1 MNMSDETIFINRE
14 LSWLDFNRR
23 VLALG
28 KDKNVPLAERV
39 KFLAIYG
46 SNLDEFFMVRV
57 GSLQE
62 RANLEQEQGKKVKRE
77 NKTNMSAAEQL
88 TAIMPK
94 TAQLQEECDKYYAKA
109 LEALA
114 ECGWRKVDLD
124 HLSKEDEHFWKKYFQ
139 TELFPIL
146 SPQIVDNRHPFPFL
160 RNQEIYLGVL
170 LKEKHPAGQ
179 SLGIIPI
186 SSQMERMHV
195 VKKDGE
201 TQFALTEELVL
212 HFAASIFGK
221 ETIQE
226 KCLFRVTRN
235 ADIDVKEGMMDHDI
249 DFRDVMSELLK
260 MSPYD
265 FENLIVRLLIKMG
278 YGTLKQNEMAVTPKS
293 GDEGIDGMVSADK
306 FGFDSIYIQAK
317 KWRSDST
324 VGRPE
329 IQKFLGALAGQG
341 ATKGIFIT
349 TAHFSKEAIAFAEKQ
364 LHQKIVLV
372 DGNQLTELMI
382 EYNLGVSVVETY
394 VVKRVDYD
402 FFNDEL

>member
-1 MNMSDETIFINRE
+1 MPVPKYYQFFPSILDCLADGKEHNLKEVAEYCANKFNLSDEDKREALPSGQPTYLNRVGWARTYLKKAGLIDRTSRSVYVITDLGEEAVKNGSSNVDLEYLRRFDSFNEFSNPKNTQSDNCVGINKKEESPQEQLE
-14 LSWLDFNRR
+14 LSIREIN
-23 VLALG
+23 
-28 KDKNVPLAERV
+28 
-39 KFLAIYG
+39 
-46 SNLDEFFMVRV
+46 S
-57 GSLQE
+57 SL
-62 RANLEQEQGKKVKRE
+62 
-77 NKTNMSAAEQL
+77 
-88 TAIMPK
+88 
-94 TAQLQEECDKYYAKA
+94 CD
-109 LEALA
+109 
-114 ECGWRKVDLD
+114 
-124 HLSKEDEHFWKKYFQ
+124 
-139 TELFPIL
+139 
-146 SPQIVDNRHPFPFL
+146 SP
-160 RNQEIYLGVL
+160 
-170 LKEKHPAGQ
+170 
-179 SLGIIPI
+179 
-186 SSQMERMHV
+186 
-195 VKKDGE
+195 
-201 TQFALTEELVL
+201 
-212 HFAASIFGK
+212 
-221 ETIQE
+221 
-226 KCLFRVTRN
+226 
-235 ADIDVKEGMMDHDI
+235 
-249 DFRDVMSELLK
+249 MSELLK

>member
-1 MNMSDETIFINRE
+1 MPVPKYYQFFPSILDCLADGKEHNLKEVAEYCANKFNLSDEDKREALPSGQPTYLNRVGWARTYLKKAGLIDRTSRSVYVITDLGEEAVKNGSSNVDLEYLRRFDSFNEFSNPKNTQSDNCVGINKKEESPQEQLE
-14 LSWLDFNRR
+14 LSIREIN
-23 VLALG
+23 
-28 KDKNVPLAERV
+28 
-39 KFLAIYG
+39 
-46 SNLDEFFMVRV
+46 S
-57 GSLQE
+57 SL
-62 RANLEQEQGKKVKRE
+62 
-77 NKTNMSAAEQL
+77 
-88 TAIMPK
+88 
-94 TAQLQEECDKYYAKA
+94 CD
-109 LEALA
+109 
-114 ECGWRKVDLD
+114 
-124 HLSKEDEHFWKKYFQ
+124 
-139 TELFPIL
+139 
-146 SPQIVDNRHPFPFL
+146 
-160 RNQEIYLGVL
+160 
-170 LKEKHPAGQ
+170 
-179 SLGIIPI
+179 SL
-186 SSQMERMHV
+186 
-195 VKKDGE
+195 
-201 TQFALTEELVL
+201 
-212 HFAASIFGK
+212 
-221 ETIQE
+221 
-226 KCLFRVTRN
+226 
-235 ADIDVKEGMMDHDI
+235 
-249 DFRDVMSELLK
+249 MSELLK

-293 GDEGIDGMVSADK
+293 GDEGIDGIVSADK

-382 EYNLGVSVVETY
+382 EYNLVVSVVETY

>member
-1 MNMSDETIFINRE
+1 MPVPKYYQFFPSILDCLADGKEHNLKEVAEYCANKFNLSDEDKREALPSGQPTYLNRVGWARTYLKKAGLIDRTSRSVYVITDLGEEAVKNGSSNVDLEYLRRFDSFNEFSNPKNTQLDNCVDINKKEESPQEQLE
-14 LSWLDFNRR
+14 LSIREIN
-23 VLALG
+23 
-28 KDKNVPLAERV
+28 
-39 KFLAIYG
+39 
-46 SNLDEFFMVRV
+46 S
-57 GSLQE
+57 SL
-62 RANLEQEQGKKVKRE
+62 
-77 NKTNMSAAEQL
+77 
-88 TAIMPK
+88 
-94 TAQLQEECDKYYAKA
+94 CD
-109 LEALA
+109 
-114 ECGWRKVDLD
+114 
-124 HLSKEDEHFWKKYFQ
+124 
-139 TELFPIL
+139 
-146 SPQIVDNRHPFPFL
+146 
-160 RNQEIYLGVL
+160 
-170 LKEKHPAGQ
+170 
-179 SLGIIPI
+179 SL
-186 SSQMERMHV
+186 
-195 VKKDGE
+195 
-201 TQFALTEELVL
+201 
-212 HFAASIFGK
+212 
-221 ETIQE
+221 
-226 KCLFRVTRN
+226 
-235 ADIDVKEGMMDHDI
+235 
-249 DFRDVMSELLK
+249 MSELLK

-293 GDEGIDGMVSADK
+293 GDEGIDGIVSADK

-317 KWRSDST
+317 KWCSDST

>member
-1 MNMSDETIFINRE
+1 MPVPKYYQFFPSILDCLADGKEHNLKEVAEYCANKFNLSDEDKRE
-14 LSWLDFNRR
+14 
-23 VLALG
+23 ALPSG
-28 KDKNVPLAERV
+28 QPTYLN
-39 KFLAIYG
+39 
-46 SNLDEFFMVRV
+46 RV
-57 GSLQE
+57 GWARTYLKKAGLIDRTSRSVYVITDLGE
-62 RANLEQEQGKKVKRE
+62 EAVKNGSSNVDLEYLRRFDSFNEFSNPKNTQSDNCVDINKKEESPQEQLEFSIRE
-77 NKTNMSAAEQL
+77 INSSL
-88 TAIMPK
+88 
-94 TAQLQEECDKYYAKA
+94 CD
-109 LEALA
+109 
-114 ECGWRKVDLD
+114 
-124 HLSKEDEHFWKKYFQ
+124 
-139 TELFPIL
+139 
-146 SPQIVDNRHPFPFL
+146 
-160 RNQEIYLGVL
+160 
-170 LKEKHPAGQ
+170 
-179 SLGIIPI
+179 SL
-186 SSQMERMHV
+186 
-195 VKKDGE
+195 
-201 TQFALTEELVL
+201 
-212 HFAASIFGK
+212 
-221 ETIQE
+221 
-226 KCLFRVTRN
+226 
-235 ADIDVKEGMMDHDI
+235 
-249 DFRDVMSELLK
+249 MSELLK

-293 GDEGIDGMVSADK
+293 GDEGIDGIVSADK

-317 KWRSDST
+317 KWCSDST

>member
-1 MNMSDETIFINRE
+1 MPVPKYYQFFPSILDCLADGKEHNLKEVAEYCANKFNLSDEDKREALPSGQPTYLNRVGWAITYLKKAGLIDRTSRSVYVITDLGEEAVKNGSSNVDLEYLRRFDSFNEFSNPKNTQLDNCVDINKKEESPQEQLE
-14 LSWLDFNRR
+14 LSIREIN
-23 VLALG
+23 
-28 KDKNVPLAERV
+28 
-39 KFLAIYG
+39 
-46 SNLDEFFMVRV
+46 S
-57 GSLQE
+57 SL
-62 RANLEQEQGKKVKRE
+62 
-77 NKTNMSAAEQL
+77 
-88 TAIMPK
+88 
-94 TAQLQEECDKYYAKA
+94 CD
-109 LEALA
+109 
-114 ECGWRKVDLD
+114 
-124 HLSKEDEHFWKKYFQ
+124 
-139 TELFPIL
+139 
-146 SPQIVDNRHPFPFL
+146 
-160 RNQEIYLGVL
+160 
-170 LKEKHPAGQ
+170 
-179 SLGIIPI
+179 SL
-186 SSQMERMHV
+186 
-195 VKKDGE
+195 
-201 TQFALTEELVL
+201 
-212 HFAASIFGK
+212 
-221 ETIQE
+221 
-226 KCLFRVTRN
+226 
-235 ADIDVKEGMMDHDI
+235 
-249 DFRDVMSELLK
+249 MSELLK

-278 YGTLKQNEMAVTPKS
+278 YGTLKQNEMAFTPKS
-293 GDEGIDGMVSADK
+293 GDEGIDGIVSADK

>member
-1 MNMSDETIFINRE
+1 MPVPKYYQFFPSILDCLADGKEHNLKEVAEYCANKFNLSDEDKREALPSGQPTYLNRVGWARTYLKKAGLIDRTSRSVYVITDLGEEAVKNGSSNVDLEYLRRFDSFNEFSNPKNTQLDNCVDINKKEESPQEQLE
-14 LSWLDFNRR
+14 LSIREIN
-23 VLALG
+23 
-28 KDKNVPLAERV
+28 
-39 KFLAIYG
+39 
-46 SNLDEFFMVRV
+46 S
-57 GSLQE
+57 SL
-62 RANLEQEQGKKVKRE
+62 
-77 NKTNMSAAEQL
+77 
-88 TAIMPK
+88 
-94 TAQLQEECDKYYAKA
+94 CD
-109 LEALA
+109 
-114 ECGWRKVDLD
+114 
-124 HLSKEDEHFWKKYFQ
+124 
-139 TELFPIL
+139 
-146 SPQIVDNRHPFPFL
+146 
-160 RNQEIYLGVL
+160 
-170 LKEKHPAGQ
+170 
-179 SLGIIPI
+179 SL
-186 SSQMERMHV
+186 
-195 VKKDGE
+195 
-201 TQFALTEELVL
+201 
-212 HFAASIFGK
+212 
-221 ETIQE
+221 
-226 KCLFRVTRN
+226 
-235 ADIDVKEGMMDHDI
+235 
-249 DFRDVMSELLK
+249 MSELLK

-293 GDEGIDGMVSADK
+293 GDEGIDGIVSADK

>member
-1 MNMSDETIFINRE
+1 MPVPKYYQFFPSILDCLADGKEHNLKEVAEYCANKFNLSDEDKRETLPSGQARYLTRLGWARTYLKKAGLIDRTSRSVYVITDLGEEAVRNGSSNVDLEYLRRFDSFNEFSNPKSTQPDNCVDINKKEESPQEQLE
-14 LSWLDFNRR
+14 LSIREIN
-23 VLALG
+23 
-28 KDKNVPLAERV
+28 
-39 KFLAIYG
+39 
-46 SNLDEFFMVRV
+46 S
-57 GSLQE
+57 SL
-62 RANLEQEQGKKVKRE
+62 
-77 NKTNMSAAEQL
+77 
-88 TAIMPK
+88 
-94 TAQLQEECDKYYAKA
+94 CD
-109 LEALA
+109 
-114 ECGWRKVDLD
+114 
-124 HLSKEDEHFWKKYFQ
+124 
-139 TELFPIL
+139 
-146 SPQIVDNRHPFPFL
+146 
-160 RNQEIYLGVL
+160 
-170 LKEKHPAGQ
+170 
-179 SLGIIPI
+179 SL
-186 SSQMERMHV
+186 
-195 VKKDGE
+195 
-201 TQFALTEELVL
+201 
-212 HFAASIFGK
+212 
-221 ETIQE
+221 
-226 KCLFRVTRN
+226 
-235 ADIDVKEGMMDHDI
+235 
-249 DFRDVMSELLK
+249 MSELLK

-293 GDEGIDGMVSADK
+293 GDEGIDGIVSADK

>member
-1 MNMSDETIFINRE
+1 MSDDTIFINRE

-160 RNQEIYLGVL
+160 RNKEIYLGVL

-293 GDEGIDGMVSADK
+293 GDEGIDGIVSADK

-349 TAHFSKEAIAFAEKQ
+349 TAHFSKEAIAFAGKQ

-372 DGNQLTELMI
+372 DGIQLTELMI

>member
-1 MNMSDETIFINRE
+1 MPVPKYYQFFPSILDCLADGKEHNLKEVAEYCANKFNLSDEDKREALPSGQPTYLNRVGWARTYLKKAGLIDRTSRSVYVITDLGEEAVKNGSSNVDLEYLRRFDSFNEFSNTKNTQSNNCVDINKKEESPQEQLE
-14 LSWLDFNRR
+14 LSIREIN
-23 VLALG
+23 
-28 KDKNVPLAERV
+28 
-39 KFLAIYG
+39 
-46 SNLDEFFMVRV
+46 S
-57 GSLQE
+57 SL
-62 RANLEQEQGKKVKRE
+62 
-77 NKTNMSAAEQL
+77 
-88 TAIMPK
+88 
-94 TAQLQEECDKYYAKA
+94 CD
-109 LEALA
+109 
-114 ECGWRKVDLD
+114 
-124 HLSKEDEHFWKKYFQ
+124 
-139 TELFPIL
+139 
-146 SPQIVDNRHPFPFL
+146 
-160 RNQEIYLGVL
+160 
-170 LKEKHPAGQ
+170 
-179 SLGIIPI
+179 SL
-186 SSQMERMHV
+186 
-195 VKKDGE
+195 
-201 TQFALTEELVL
+201 
-212 HFAASIFGK
+212 
-221 ETIQE
+221 
-226 KCLFRVTRN
+226 
-235 ADIDVKEGMMDHDI
+235 
-249 DFRDVMSELLK
+249 MSELLK

-293 GDEGIDGMVSADK
+293 GDEGIDGIVSADK

>member
-1 MNMSDETIFINRE
+1 MNRVGWARTYLKKAGLIDRTSRSVYVITDLGEEAVKNGSSNVDLEYLRRFDSFNEFSNPKNTQSDNCVGINKKEESPQEQLE
-14 LSWLDFNRR
+14 LSIREIN
-23 VLALG
+23 
-28 KDKNVPLAERV
+28 
-39 KFLAIYG
+39 
-46 SNLDEFFMVRV
+46 S
-57 GSLQE
+57 SL
-62 RANLEQEQGKKVKRE
+62 
-77 NKTNMSAAEQL
+77 
-88 TAIMPK
+88 
-94 TAQLQEECDKYYAKA
+94 CD
-109 LEALA
+109 
-114 ECGWRKVDLD
+114 
-124 HLSKEDEHFWKKYFQ
+124 
-139 TELFPIL
+139 
-146 SPQIVDNRHPFPFL
+146 
-160 RNQEIYLGVL
+160 
-170 LKEKHPAGQ
+170 
-179 SLGIIPI
+179 SL
-186 SSQMERMHV
+186 
-195 VKKDGE
+195 
-201 TQFALTEELVL
+201 
-212 HFAASIFGK
+212 
-221 ETIQE
+221 
-226 KCLFRVTRN
+226 
-235 ADIDVKEGMMDHDI
+235 
-249 DFRDVMSELLK
+249 MSELLK

>member
-1 MNMSDETIFINRE
+1 MPVPKYYQFFPSILDCLADGKEHNLKEVAEYCANKFNLSDEDKREALPSGQPTYLNRVGWARTYLKKAGLIDRTSRSVYVITDLGEEAVKNGSSNVDLEYLRRFDSFNEFSNSKNTQSGNCVGINKKEESPQEQLE
-14 LSWLDFNRR
+14 LSIREIN
-23 VLALG
+23 
-28 KDKNVPLAERV
+28 
-39 KFLAIYG
+39 
-46 SNLDEFFMVRV
+46 S
-57 GSLQE
+57 SL
-62 RANLEQEQGKKVKRE
+62 
-77 NKTNMSAAEQL
+77 
-88 TAIMPK
+88 
-94 TAQLQEECDKYYAKA
+94 CD
-109 LEALA
+109 
-114 ECGWRKVDLD
+114 
-124 HLSKEDEHFWKKYFQ
+124 
-139 TELFPIL
+139 
-146 SPQIVDNRHPFPFL
+146 
-160 RNQEIYLGVL
+160 
-170 LKEKHPAGQ
+170 
-179 SLGIIPI
+179 SL
-186 SSQMERMHV
+186 
-195 VKKDGE
+195 
-201 TQFALTEELVL
+201 
-212 HFAASIFGK
+212 
-221 ETIQE
+221 
-226 KCLFRVTRN
+226 
-235 ADIDVKEGMMDHDI
+235 
-249 DFRDVMSELLK
+249 MSELLK

-293 GDEGIDGMVSADK
+293 GDEGIDGIVSADK

>member
-1 MNMSDETIFINRE
+1 MSVPKYYQFFPSILDCLADGKEHNLKEVADCANKFNLSDEDKREALPSGQPTYLNRVGWARTYLKKAGLIDRTSRSVYVITDLGEEAVKNGSSNVNLEYLCRFDSFNEFSNPKNTQSDNCVGINKKEESPQEQLE
-14 LSWLDFNRR
+14 LSIREIN
-23 VLALG
+23 
-28 KDKNVPLAERV
+28 
-39 KFLAIYG
+39 
-46 SNLDEFFMVRV
+46 S
-57 GSLQE
+57 SL
-62 RANLEQEQGKKVKRE
+62 
-77 NKTNMSAAEQL
+77 
-88 TAIMPK
+88 
-94 TAQLQEECDKYYAKA
+94 CD
-109 LEALA
+109 
-114 ECGWRKVDLD
+114 
-124 HLSKEDEHFWKKYFQ
+124 
-139 TELFPIL
+139 
-146 SPQIVDNRHPFPFL
+146 
-160 RNQEIYLGVL
+160 
-170 LKEKHPAGQ
+170 
-179 SLGIIPI
+179 SL
-186 SSQMERMHV
+186 
-195 VKKDGE
+195 
-201 TQFALTEELVL
+201 
-212 HFAASIFGK
+212 
-221 ETIQE
+221 
-226 KCLFRVTRN
+226 
-235 ADIDVKEGMMDHDI
+235 
-249 DFRDVMSELLK
+249 MSELLK

-293 GDEGIDGMVSADK
+293 GDEGIDGIVSADK

>member
-1 MNMSDETIFINRE
+1 MPVPKYYQFFPSILDCLADGKEHNLKEVAEYCANKFNLSDEDKREALPSGQPTYLNRVGWARTYLKKAGLIDRTSRSVYVITDLGEEAVKNGSNNVDLEYLRRFDSFNEFSNPKNTQSDNCVGINKKEESPQEQLE
-14 LSWLDFNRR
+14 LSIREIN
-23 VLALG
+23 
-28 KDKNVPLAERV
+28 
-39 KFLAIYG
+39 
-46 SNLDEFFMVRV
+46 S
-57 GSLQE
+57 SL
-62 RANLEQEQGKKVKRE
+62 
-77 NKTNMSAAEQL
+77 
-88 TAIMPK
+88 
-94 TAQLQEECDKYYAKA
+94 CD
-109 LEALA
+109 
-114 ECGWRKVDLD
+114 
-124 HLSKEDEHFWKKYFQ
+124 
-139 TELFPIL
+139 
-146 SPQIVDNRHPFPFL
+146 
-160 RNQEIYLGVL
+160 
-170 LKEKHPAGQ
+170 
-179 SLGIIPI
+179 SL
-186 SSQMERMHV
+186 
-195 VKKDGE
+195 
-201 TQFALTEELVL
+201 
-212 HFAASIFGK
+212 
-221 ETIQE
+221 
-226 KCLFRVTRN
+226 
-235 ADIDVKEGMMDHDI
+235 
-249 DFRDVMSELLK
+249 MSELLK

-293 GDEGIDGMVSADK
+293 GDEGIDGIVSADK

>member
-1 MNMSDETIFINRE
+1 MPVPKYYQFFPSILDCLADGKEHNLKEVAEYCANKFNLSDEDKREALPSGQPTYLNRVGWARTYLKKAGLIDRTSRSVYVITDLGEEAVKNGSSNVDLEYLRRFDSFNEFSNPKNTQLDNCVDINKKEESPQEQLE
-14 LSWLDFNRR
+14 LSIREINS
-23 VLALG
+23 
-28 KDKNVPLAERV
+28 PLC
-39 KFLAIYG
+39 
-46 SNLDEFFMVRV
+46 D
-57 GSLQE
+57 SL
-62 RANLEQEQGKKVKRE
+62 
-77 NKTNMSAAEQL
+77 
-88 TAIMPK
+88 
-94 TAQLQEECDKYYAKA
+94 
-109 LEALA
+109 
-114 ECGWRKVDLD
+114 
-124 HLSKEDEHFWKKYFQ
+124 
-139 TELFPIL
+139 
-146 SPQIVDNRHPFPFL
+146 
-160 RNQEIYLGVL
+160 
-170 LKEKHPAGQ
+170 
-179 SLGIIPI
+179 
-186 SSQMERMHV
+186 
-195 VKKDGE
+195 
-201 TQFALTEELVL
+201 
-212 HFAASIFGK
+212 
-221 ETIQE
+221 
-226 KCLFRVTRN
+226 
-235 ADIDVKEGMMDHDI
+235 
-249 DFRDVMSELLK
+249 MSELLK

-293 GDEGIDGMVSADK
+293 GDEGIDGIVSADK

>member
-1 MNMSDETIFINRE
+1 MPVPKYYQFFPSILDCLADGKEHNLKEVAEYCANKFNLSDEDKREALPSGQPTYLNRVGWARTYLKKAGLIDRTSRSVYVITDLGEEAVKNGSSDVDLEYLRRFDSFNEFSNPKNTQSDNCVAINKKEESPQEQLE
-14 LSWLDFNRR
+14 LSIREIN
-23 VLALG
+23 
-28 KDKNVPLAERV
+28 
-39 KFLAIYG
+39 
-46 SNLDEFFMVRV
+46 S
-57 GSLQE
+57 SL
-62 RANLEQEQGKKVKRE
+62 
-77 NKTNMSAAEQL
+77 
-88 TAIMPK
+88 
-94 TAQLQEECDKYYAKA
+94 CD
-109 LEALA
+109 
-114 ECGWRKVDLD
+114 
-124 HLSKEDEHFWKKYFQ
+124 
-139 TELFPIL
+139 
-146 SPQIVDNRHPFPFL
+146 
-160 RNQEIYLGVL
+160 
-170 LKEKHPAGQ
+170 
-179 SLGIIPI
+179 SL
-186 SSQMERMHV
+186 
-195 VKKDGE
+195 
-201 TQFALTEELVL
+201 
-212 HFAASIFGK
+212 
-221 ETIQE
+221 
-226 KCLFRVTRN
+226 
-235 ADIDVKEGMMDHDI
+235 
-249 DFRDVMSELLK
+249 MSELLK

-293 GDEGIDGMVSADK
+293 GDEGIDGIVSADK

>member
-1 MNMSDETIFINRE
+1 MPVPKYYQFFPSILDCLADGKEHNLKEVAEYCANKFNLSDEDKREALPSGQPTYLNRVGWAITYLKKAGLIDRTSRSVYVITDLGEEAVKNGSSNVDLEYLRRFDSFNEFSNPKNTQSATCVDINKKEESPQEQLE
-14 LSWLDFNRR
+14 LSIREIN
-23 VLALG
+23 
-28 KDKNVPLAERV
+28 
-39 KFLAIYG
+39 
-46 SNLDEFFMVRV
+46 S
-57 GSLQE
+57 SL
-62 RANLEQEQGKKVKRE
+62 
-77 NKTNMSAAEQL
+77 
-88 TAIMPK
+88 
-94 TAQLQEECDKYYAKA
+94 CD
-109 LEALA
+109 
-114 ECGWRKVDLD
+114 
-124 HLSKEDEHFWKKYFQ
+124 
-139 TELFPIL
+139 
-146 SPQIVDNRHPFPFL
+146 
-160 RNQEIYLGVL
+160 
-170 LKEKHPAGQ
+170 
-179 SLGIIPI
+179 SL
-186 SSQMERMHV
+186 
-195 VKKDGE
+195 
-201 TQFALTEELVL
+201 
-212 HFAASIFGK
+212 
-221 ETIQE
+221 
-226 KCLFRVTRN
+226 
-235 ADIDVKEGMMDHDI
+235 
-249 DFRDVMSELLK
+249 MSELLK

-293 GDEGIDGMVSADK
+293 GDEGIDGIVSADK

>member
-1 MNMSDETIFINRE
+1 MPVPKYYQFFPSILDCLADGKEHNLKEVAEYCANKFNLSDEDKREALPSGQPTYLNRVGWARTYLKKAGLIDRTSRSVYVITDLGEEAVKNGSSNVDLEYLRRFDSFNEFSNPKNTQSDNCADINKKEESPPEQLE
-14 LSWLDFNRR
+14 LSIREIN
-23 VLALG
+23 
-28 KDKNVPLAERV
+28 
-39 KFLAIYG
+39 
-46 SNLDEFFMVRV
+46 S
-57 GSLQE
+57 SL
-62 RANLEQEQGKKVKRE
+62 
-77 NKTNMSAAEQL
+77 
-88 TAIMPK
+88 
-94 TAQLQEECDKYYAKA
+94 CD
-109 LEALA
+109 
-114 ECGWRKVDLD
+114 
-124 HLSKEDEHFWKKYFQ
+124 
-139 TELFPIL
+139 
-146 SPQIVDNRHPFPFL
+146 
-160 RNQEIYLGVL
+160 
-170 LKEKHPAGQ
+170 
-179 SLGIIPI
+179 SL
-186 SSQMERMHV
+186 
-195 VKKDGE
+195 
-201 TQFALTEELVL
+201 
-212 HFAASIFGK
+212 
-221 ETIQE
+221 
-226 KCLFRVTRN
+226 
-235 ADIDVKEGMMDHDI
+235 
-249 DFRDVMSELLK
+249 MSELLK

-293 GDEGIDGMVSADK
+293 GDEGIDGIVSADK

>member
-1 MNMSDETIFINRE
+1 MPVPKYYQFFPSILDCLADGKEHNLKEVAEYCANKFNLSDEDKREALPSGQPTYLNRVGWARTYLKKAGLIDRTSRSVYVITDLGEEAVKNGSSNVDLEYLRRFDSFNEFSNTKNTQSDNCVDINKKEESPQEQLE
-14 LSWLDFNRR
+14 LSIREIN
-23 VLALG
+23 
-28 KDKNVPLAERV
+28 
-39 KFLAIYG
+39 
-46 SNLDEFFMVRV
+46 S
-57 GSLQE
+57 SL
-62 RANLEQEQGKKVKRE
+62 
-77 NKTNMSAAEQL
+77 
-88 TAIMPK
+88 
-94 TAQLQEECDKYYAKA
+94 CD
-109 LEALA
+109 
-114 ECGWRKVDLD
+114 
-124 HLSKEDEHFWKKYFQ
+124 
-139 TELFPIL
+139 
-146 SPQIVDNRHPFPFL
+146 
-160 RNQEIYLGVL
+160 
-170 LKEKHPAGQ
+170 
-179 SLGIIPI
+179 SL
-186 SSQMERMHV
+186 
-195 VKKDGE
+195 
-201 TQFALTEELVL
+201 
-212 HFAASIFGK
+212 
-221 ETIQE
+221 
-226 KCLFRVTRN
+226 
-235 ADIDVKEGMMDHDI
+235 
-249 DFRDVMSELLK
+249 MSELLK

-293 GDEGIDGMVSADK
+293 GDEGIDGIVSADK

-317 KWRSDST
+317 KWCSDST